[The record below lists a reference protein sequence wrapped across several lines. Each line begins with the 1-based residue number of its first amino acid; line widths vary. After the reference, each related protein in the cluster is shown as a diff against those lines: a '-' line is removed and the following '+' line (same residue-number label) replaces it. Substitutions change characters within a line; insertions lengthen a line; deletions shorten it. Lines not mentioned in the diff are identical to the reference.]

1 MVTAPPPI
9 TLLSVQPSVVS
20 ALQKCTPASTRS

>member
-1 MVTAPPPI
+1 MVTPPPI